1 MAAGGAYFGSV
12 PGKRYLAESEKK
24 QNQHRCSHAARQL
37 RRQKVGRKECMLV
50 FKLFLDKKF
59 DKNQGGDA
67 LAKNEFRYAKMPE
80 LASCLR
86 LIKLAFLRSNSRHFL
101 TLHYLHFFNA
111 QASRPFG
118 FAR

>member
-1 MAAGGAYFGSV
+1 M
-12 PGKRYLAESEKK
+12 
-24 QNQHRCSHAARQL
+24 
-37 RRQKVGRKECMLV
+37 KEYMLV

-59 DKNQGGDA
+59 DKNQGCDA

-101 TLHYLHFFNA
+101 TLRYIHFFNA

-118 FAR
+118 FARYRCA